1 MTLSVYGQPWKA
13 DGQTGLSKQSIL
25 NQLLLCWCTT
35 WLDDGVTERHASRH
49 SIALTLFR
57 RGVLICR
64 MELLNRLQSHPT
76 HVLHND
82 AAKAKERER
91 KRERK
96 RGAEVWGSRFYLH
109 LQPLLHKYPGRH
121 CWHLG
126 PVVPSLHIQNPVPLQ
141 RSLTEP
147 KGLQLHSGR
156 TRHTN
161 THTG

>member
-1 MTLSVYGQPWKA
+1 M
-13 DGQTGLSKQSIL
+13 
-25 NQLLLCWCTT
+25 
-35 WLDDGVTERHASRH
+35 
-49 SIALTLFR
+49 
-57 RGVLICR
+57 
-64 MELLNRLQSHPT
+64 
-76 HVLHND
+76 LHNN
-82 AAKAKERER
+82 AAKARERER
-91 KRERK
+91 EREVRC
-96 RGAEVWGSRFYLH
+96 WGSRFYLH

-161 THTG
+161 THTGWKQAGSGILTVWTTILQIHDLNLVFNLEQYRNKMQPFQASWREKEKLWSWLSMKTELISAVVLLCNIWWSISNKSG